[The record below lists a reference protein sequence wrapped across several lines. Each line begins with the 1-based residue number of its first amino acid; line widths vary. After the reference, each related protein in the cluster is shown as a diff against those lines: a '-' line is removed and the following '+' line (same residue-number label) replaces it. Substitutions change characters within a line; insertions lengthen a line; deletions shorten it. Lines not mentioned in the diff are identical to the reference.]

1 MPSNFFTY
9 SPTTGTGNTIIN
21 VSANTQNTGTADNLA
36 AITISNTANSAT
48 VELKQLYRP
57 TFNQFAS
64 TTFPTTGGDI
74 YFTIH
79 SEYDV
84 VFRSVPSWIT
94 ISYNGQQYSEGERIS
109 SGVVDNKTF
118 TLTAEANTGQSRTV
132 SSTMNM
138 GHYIGNT
145 LQNYY
150 TYFSFHQNGVV
161 APGSITLSPT
171 YIEVSSAATSTT
183 LTMTVA
189 NCTFDHM
196 TTSSAG
202 TFAITASGPSN
213 NIVTLTFPAN
223 TDTASTRGYLSFYM
237 YDTDGSAYTQTITV
251 VRAAATAAT
260 RNMVLSPIAATVN
273 SGVVS
278 YTLYVPTTA
287 CTFCGMT
294 YTNSNASFPVTAVKD
309 GSYIR
314 LAFSA
319 NTGSQRSTTVTF
331 ALKDELNNTY
341 NRTFSLTQSAAP
353 TPPTPT
359 VEDGYISTTTSLE
372 YMDEGIL
379 SVDVDVFSYGGYND
393 STSFS
398 LTTNIT
404 ENYEDLDI
412 QYLDGG
418 TTQINFKVLLWY
430 VNGQGTGMA
439 RDFDITVDY
448 GSQSSVD
455 TVTTGTEAVFPFN
468 YEEDATATIT
478 ITLID

>member
-21 VSANTQNTGTADNLA
+21 VSANTQNTGTTDNLA

-132 SSTMNM
+132 NNTMNM

-161 APGSITLSPT
+161 APASITLSPT
-171 YIEVSSAATSTT
+171 YIEVGSAATSTT
-183 LTMTVA
+183 ITMSVN

-196 TTSSAG
+196 TTSTAG
-202 TFAITASGPSN
+202 TFAITASNPSN
-213 NIVTLTFPAN
+213 NVITLTFPASQ
-223 TDTASTRGYLSFYM
+223 ASAETRGYLSFYL
-237 YDTDGSAYTQTITV
+237 YDTDGSAYTSTITV
-251 VRAAATAAT
+251 VRAASANPK
-260 RNMVLSPIAATVN
+260 NMVLSPTGATVV
-273 SGVVS
+273 SSRTS
-278 YTLYVPTTA
+278 YTIYVPTTS

-294 YTNSNASFPVTAVKD
+294 YTNSNQNFPVTAVKD

-314 LAFSA
+314 LTYSA
-319 NTGSQRSTTVTF
+319 NTGTSRTTLINFT
-331 ALKDELNNTY
+331 LRDEENNAY
-341 NRTFSLTQSAAP
+341 YKTFSLTQEEA
-353 TPPTPT
+353 
-359 VEDGYISTTTSLE
+359 ISTGWYIANNTGLDLYGNIFTTNQDLSVEIMAGEEEEYTESTPIYITGFAIVASPMPSLPENIDITLHNPNTGDRIYGE
-372 YMDEGIL
+372 YNGSAWVGTGDL
-379 SVDVDVFSYGGYND
+379 SVDEGE
-393 STSFS
+393 S
-398 LTTNIT
+398 LS
-404 ENYEDLDI
+404 LDR
-412 QYLDGG
+412 
-418 TTQINFKVLLWY
+418 T
-430 VNGQGTGMA
+430 
-439 RDFDITVDY
+439 
-448 GSQSSVD
+448 
-455 TVTTGTEAVFPFN
+455 
-468 YEEDATATIT
+468 
-478 ITLID
+478 